1 MAISVPDAA
10 YDAYF
15 GYFSACTR
23 QDLVSDSSTPTTLTN
38 SLSNVAMA
46 SGDFSVDTGT
56 PSGRRMTIAAKNTQ
70 DVTAPGTTAHAVLSL
85 DGTIRLVTTTN
96 AKVLA
101 TDDKV
106 NFGTW
111 YVQLNAPA

>member
-15 GYFSACTR
+15 DYFSACTR
-23 QDLVSDSSTPTTLTN
+23 QDLVSDSSTPTDLTN
-38 SLSNVAMA
+38 SLSNATMA
-46 SGDFSVDTGT
+46 SGDFSVGSGT

-70 DVTAPGTTAHAVLSL
+70 DVTADGTTNHAVLSL

-96 AKVLA
+96 ARALT